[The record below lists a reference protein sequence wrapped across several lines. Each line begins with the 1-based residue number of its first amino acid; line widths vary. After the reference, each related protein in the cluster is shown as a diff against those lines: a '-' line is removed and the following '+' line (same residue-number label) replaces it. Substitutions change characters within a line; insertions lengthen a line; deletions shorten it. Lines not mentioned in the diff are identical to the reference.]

1 MKARDAQRVSTLRM
15 AISAMNYRRIERSG
29 SLTDDEMIDVLRKQV
44 RQRDD
49 SIEAYTKAQR
59 ADLADKEA
67 HERAILGEYLPAEL
81 NEADLRAAVRTIVAG
96 LAPDAKMGDAMKAA
110 MPALKERAS
119 GKAIQAAVKAELETR
134 GTS

>member
-1 MKARDAQRVSTLRM
+1 MKARDAERVSTLRM

-29 SLTDDEMIDVLRKQV
+29 TLTDDEMIDVLRKQV

-49 SIEAYTKAQR
+49 SIEAYAKARR

-67 HERAILGEYLPAEL
+67 RERTILGEYLPAEL
-81 NEADLRAAVRTIVAG
+81 SEADLRAAVRTIVAG
-96 LAPDAKMGDAMKAA
+96 LGPDAKMGDAMKAA